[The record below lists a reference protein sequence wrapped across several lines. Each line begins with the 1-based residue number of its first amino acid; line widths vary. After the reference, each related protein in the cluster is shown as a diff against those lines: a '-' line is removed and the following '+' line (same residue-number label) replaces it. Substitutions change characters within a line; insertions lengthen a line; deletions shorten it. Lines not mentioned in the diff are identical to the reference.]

1 MLGNLRNV
9 GGEQVAAP
17 APAAVLAAHNAPAAN
32 PSAAAVV
39 CVFQLNSPIFT
50 LLSPD
55 TTLNLPNRSKSE
67 IWFSCTNKMNQTG
80 TLRDIFVAQIKT
92 GSKMAW

>member
-1 MLGNLRNV
+1 V

-17 APAAVLAAHNAPAAN
+17 APAAVSAAHNAY

-50 LLSPD
+50 LLSSD
-55 TTLNLPNRSKSE
+55 TTLNLPIRRKSK
-67 IWFSCTNKMNQTG
+67 IWCANNQNESHYH
-80 TLRDIFVAQIKT
+80 LLIFVAEKT
-92 GSKMAW
+92 GF